1 MNGFRASVSFS
12 IATAL
17 VAAGL
22 AFALPLEATVRTA
35 SLYGI
40 ALSAVFGVLALFM
53 KSQVRAAKS
62 LSSGAQLKAVM
73 LAQGLSF
80 GLRLIAVLAGTFVCH
95 RNQLS
100 PIAFVVGFFST
111 YLVQQAI
118 EVRHLLAVTAAQPE
132 VKS

>member
-1 MNGFRASVSFS
+1 VSLSV
-12 IATAL
+12 ATA
-17 VAAGL
+17 VVVAGL
-22 AFALPLEATVRTA
+22 ALALPLDADVRIA

-40 ALSAVFGVLALFM
+40 VLALVFGVLALFM
-53 KSQVRAAKS
+53 KSQVRAARQ
-62 LSSGAQLKAVM
+62 LSGSVQLKAVM

-80 GLRLIAVLAGTFVCH
+80 ALRLIAVLAGTFVCH